1 MKYNR
6 DMTYI
11 MMEAV
16 NEWTMKR
23 EGINLAELSSN
34 DDNNG
39 RKIKIG
45 GRL

>member
-23 EGINLAELSSN
+23 EGINLAELS
-34 DDNNG
+34 NNG

>member
-1 MKYNR
+1 
-6 DMTYI
+6 

-23 EGINLAELSSN
+23 EGINLAELS
-34 DDNNG
+34 NNG